1 MEAVKFT
8 DVNFTYPLCEKK
20 ALDNINLTVD
30 MSEFIVLCGKSGCGK
45 STLLRHL
52 KKNLTPYGYREG
64 SVRYRGEEIAELEDR
79 LSVSEIGYVQQNPDN
94 QIVTDKV
101 WHELAFGLESLGF
114 DNASIRRRVAEMANF
129 FDIQGWFRKSV
140 TELSGG
146 QKQLLNLASVMVMQP
161 KVLILDEPAAQ
172 LDPIAA
178 SEFMRTLYRINREL
192 GTTVIISEHRLEE
205 LFPMA
210 DRVAVM
216 DEGKIICCDSP
227 RNVGTA
233 LVAAEHSMFYGLP
246 AVMKIYARAGA
257 GGKCPMTIRDGR
269 LWLESIL
276 GEPEEKAYDKKDE
289 KEKST
294 EYKKEKKKKTDEE
307 YIIDARDVHFSYDR
321 NSGEVLRGLNLKV
334 KKGEWYCLMGGNGAG
349 KSTTLKVLCG
359 ILKQQRGNVTIDG
372 LDVKKTGSRLF
383 EGRLAMVPQN
393 PQALF
398 TEITVEEELLE
409 ALYYSKEADS
419 EKVKAAS
426 DMMEQM
432 ELSHLAKA
440 HPYDLSGGEQ
450 QRLALGKILLLKPRI
465 LILDEPTKGL
475 DPFFKRTLAQIFK
488 GLVERGVTIFM
499 VSHDIEFC
507 AEYADRCAM
516 FFDGDIVSE
525 GEPQAFFSGNS
536 FYTTVSNRMARGWFP
551 KAVTWEEALQ
561 CVRDSM

>member
-1 MEAVKFT
+1 MEAIKFT

-64 SVRYRGEEIAELEDR
+64 SIRYRGEEIAELDDR

-233 LVAAEHSMFYGLP
+233 LAVAEHPMFYGLP
-246 AVMKIYARAGA
+246 AVMKIYAQTGA

-289 KEKST
+289 KEKSR
-294 EYKKEKKKKTDEE
+294 EYKREKKKKTDEE
-307 YIIDARDVHFSYDR
+307 YIIDARDVYFSYDR

-359 ILKQQRGNVTIDG
+359 ILKAQRGSITVDG
-372 LDVKKTGSRLF
+372 LDIKKTGSRLF